1 MPQYASIDT
10 SHEHVG
16 KKKEEKNTL
25 HVLHGIQN
33 FAVGLFEK
41 YIALSTKTKTTS
53 WPWANE
59 CPSKWNF
66 NKTENRRKKRRTLM
80 SFMSIF

>member
-1 MPQYASIDT
+1 MF
-10 SHEHVG
+10 EE
-16 KKKEEKNTL
+16 KKEEKNTL

-66 NKTENRRKKRRTLM
+66 IKTENRRKKTPHPNVLYV
-80 SFMSIF
+80 FILTIHI